1 MLGLSAA
8 NDRVFVYEVEGLRQN
23 EQTTKNNYPVRTS
36 GNQFVQVPYSR
47 MNDEMLRISRL
58 GGSIVAI
65 HSLADYLAAKPKDS
79 AEHDAPAEHN
89 APVEKK
95 KGR

>member
-1 MLGLSAA
+1 MLGLSSAT
-8 NDRVFVYEVEGLRQN
+8 DRVFVYEVEGLRQN

-58 GGSIVAI
+58 GGNIVAI
-65 HSLADYLAAKPKDS
+65 HPLADYLAAKPKGS
-79 AEHDAPAEHN
+79 AGHDAS
-89 APVEKK
+89 VEENT
-95 KGR
+95 GG